1 MPLHYTPTTPSI
13 SDLTL
18 HLDLPDLPKTE
29 EMELRDTFFPAEWH
43 PQSGVQLT
51 WPHAATDW
59 ASLLPEVDDCFVHIA
74 YEILNHDER
83 LLIVTPEPDRIRALL
98 AERLPARLLP
108 AVCYFECPT
117 NDTWA
122 RDHAF
127 LTLISPD
134 GPQLLDFQ
142 FNGWGCKFPADL
154 DNQICRRLASAISSP
169 SASSSS
175 SLSPV
180 SSSSASSSPASSSP
194 VSSSPVSSS
203 PASSSLVSS
212 SSFSSPRSGA
222 ARIRADHPS
231 SPLRGHYVSHLDFVF
246 EGGSIESDGRG
257 TLLTTSECLLSPHRN
272 PSLTRQEIEQR
283 LLHYF
288 HAQRVLWLDHGYL
301 AGDDT
306 DSHIDTLARL
316 CPGDTILY
324 VQCSDPSDEHYNA
337 LRAMEDQLRTFTV
350 LGASP
355 AEEHYRLLPLPL
367 PSPIYDPDDG
377 HRLPATYANFLIL
390 NSAVLLPTYGQPAND
405 DLARR
410 QLQRA
415 FPRHDIVPVDCRVLI
430 RQHGSLHC
438 STMQFPLGVL

>member
-1 MPLHYTPTTPSI
+1 MALHYTPSTPTI

-18 HLDLPDLPKTE
+18 HLTIPDLPRQKETH
-29 EMELRDTFFPAEWH
+29 LRSTFFPAEWH

-51 WPHAATDW
+51 WPHANTDW
-59 ASLLPEVDDCFVHIA
+59 ADLLPEVDNCFVHIA
-74 YEILNHDER
+74 FEILNHDER
-83 LLIVTPEPDRIRALL
+83 LLIVTPEPDRIQTLL

-134 GPQLLDFQ
+134 GPLLLDFQ
-142 FNGWGCKFPADL
+142 FNGWGKKFPADL
-154 DNQICRRLASAISSP
+154 DNQICRRMANEINEVNGADG
-169 SASSSS
+169 ANGS
-175 SLSPV
+175 SL
-180 SSSSASSSPASSSP
+180 
-194 VSSSPVSSS
+194 
-203 PASSSLVSS
+203 
-212 SSFSSPRSGA
+212 
-222 ARIRADHPS
+222 
-231 SPLRGHYVSHLDFVF
+231 LRGIYEPHLDFVF
-246 EGGSIESDGRG
+246 EGGSIESDGCG
-257 TLLTTSECLLSPHRN
+257 TLMTTSECLLSPHRN
-272 PSLTRQEIEQR
+272 PGLTREQIEQR

-288 HAQRVLWLDHGYL
+288 HAERVLWLDYGYL

-306 DSHIDTLARL
+306 DSHIDTLARF
-316 CPGDTILY
+316 CPGGTIAY
-324 VQCSDPSDEHYNA
+324 IQCTDPADEHYES
-337 LRAMEDQLRTFTV
+337 LRAMEEQLRTFCV

-355 AEEHYRLLPLPL
+355 DEVSSYQLIPLPL
-367 PSPIYDPDDG
+367 PSPIFDPDDG

-405 DLARR
+405 DLARS

-415 FPRHDIVPVDCRVLI
+415 FPRHEIVPVDCRVLI

-438 STMQFPLGVL
+438 STMQFPVGVMEVKKAK

>member
-1 MPLHYTPTTPSI
+1 MALHYTPSTPTI

-18 HLDLPDLPKTE
+18 HLTIPDLPRQE
-29 EMELRDTFFPAEWH
+29 ETHLRSTFFPAEWH

-51 WPHAATDW
+51 WPHANTDW
-59 ASLLPEVDDCFVHIA
+59 ADLLPEVDNCFVHIA
-74 YEILNHDER
+74 FEILNHDER
-83 LLIVTPEPDRIRALL
+83 LLIVTPEPDRIQTLL

-134 GPQLLDFQ
+134 GPLLLDFQ
-142 FNGWGCKFPADL
+142 FNGWGKKFPADL
-154 DNQICRRLASAISSP
+154 DNQICRRMANEINEVNGADG
-169 SASSSS
+169 ANGANGS
-175 SLSPV
+175 SL
-180 SSSSASSSPASSSP
+180 
-194 VSSSPVSSS
+194 
-203 PASSSLVSS
+203 
-212 SSFSSPRSGA
+212 
-222 ARIRADHPS
+222 
-231 SPLRGHYVSHLDFVF
+231 LRGIYEPHLDFVF
-246 EGGSIESDGRG
+246 EGGSIESDGCG
-257 TLLTTSECLLSPHRN
+257 TLMTTSECLLSPHRN
-272 PSLTRQEIEQR
+272 PGLTREQIEQR

-288 HAQRVLWLDHGYL
+288 HAERVLWLDHGYL

-306 DSHIDTLARL
+306 DSHIDTLARF
-316 CPGDTILY
+316 CPGGTIAY
-324 VQCSDPSDEHYNA
+324 IQCTDPADEHYES
-337 LRAMEDQLRTFTV
+337 LRAMEEQLRTFCV

-355 AEEHYRLLPLPL
+355 DEVSSYQLIPLPL
-367 PSPIYDPDDG
+367 PSPIFDPDDG

-405 DLARR
+405 DLARS

-415 FPRHDIVPVDCRVLI
+415 FPRHEIVPVDCRVLI

-438 STMQFPLGVL
+438 STMQFPVGVMEVKKAK

>member
-1 MPLHYTPTTPSI
+1 MALHYTPSTPTI

-18 HLDLPDLPKTE
+18 HLTIPDLPRQE
-29 EMELRDTFFPAEWH
+29 ETHLRSTFFPAEWH

-51 WPHAATDW
+51 WPHANTDW
-59 ASLLPEVDDCFVHIA
+59 ADLLPEVDNCFVHIA
-74 YEILNHDER
+74 FEILNHDER
-83 LLIVTPEPDRIRALL
+83 LLIVTPEPDRIQTLL

-134 GPQLLDFQ
+134 GPLLLDFQ
-142 FNGWGCKFPADL
+142 FNGWGKKFPADL
-154 DNQICRRLASAISSP
+154 DNQICRRMANEINEVNGADG
-169 SASSSS
+169 ANGANGS
-175 SLSPV
+175 SL
-180 SSSSASSSPASSSP
+180 
-194 VSSSPVSSS
+194 
-203 PASSSLVSS
+203 
-212 SSFSSPRSGA
+212 
-222 ARIRADHPS
+222 
-231 SPLRGHYVSHLDFVF
+231 LRGIYEPHLDFVF
-246 EGGSIESDGRG
+246 EGGSIESDGCG
-257 TLLTTSECLLSPHRN
+257 TLMTTSECLLSPHRN
-272 PSLTRQEIEQR
+272 PGLTREQIEQR

-288 HAQRVLWLDHGYL
+288 HAERVLWLDHGYL

-306 DSHIDTLARL
+306 DSHIDTLARF
-316 CPGDTILY
+316 CPGGTIAY
-324 VQCSDPSDEHYNA
+324 IQCTDPADEHYES
-337 LRAMEDQLRTFTV
+337 LRAMEEQLRTFCV

-355 AEEHYRLLPLPL
+355 DEDASYQPIPLPL
-367 PSPIYDPDDG
+367 PSPIFDPDDG

-405 DLARR
+405 DLARS

-415 FPRHDIVPVDCRVLI
+415 FPRHEIVPVDCRVLI

-438 STMQFPLGVL
+438 STMQFPVGVMEVKKAK

>member
-1 MPLHYTPTTPSI
+1 MALHYTPSTPTI

-18 HLDLPDLPKTE
+18 HLTIPDLPRQE
-29 EMELRDTFFPAEWH
+29 ETHLRSTFFPAEWH

-51 WPHAATDW
+51 WPHANTDW
-59 ASLLPEVDDCFVHIA
+59 ADLLPEVDNCFVHIA
-74 YEILNHDER
+74 FEILNHDER
-83 LLIVTPEPDRIRALL
+83 LLIVTPEPDRIQTLL

-134 GPQLLDFQ
+134 GPLLLDFQ
-142 FNGWGCKFPADL
+142 FNGWGKKFPADL
-154 DNQICRRLASAISSP
+154 DNQICRRMANEINEVNGADG
-169 SASSSS
+169 ANGANGS
-175 SLSPV
+175 SL
-180 SSSSASSSPASSSP
+180 
-194 VSSSPVSSS
+194 
-203 PASSSLVSS
+203 
-212 SSFSSPRSGA
+212 
-222 ARIRADHPS
+222 
-231 SPLRGHYVSHLDFVF
+231 LRGIYEPHLDFVF
-246 EGGSIESDGRG
+246 EGGSIESDGCG
-257 TLLTTSECLLSPHRN
+257 TLMTTSECLLSPHRN
-272 PSLTRQEIEQR
+272 PGLTREQIEQR

-288 HAQRVLWLDHGYL
+288 HAERVLWLDHGYL

-306 DSHIDTLARL
+306 DSHIDTLARF
-316 CPGDTILY
+316 CPGGTIAY
-324 VQCSDPSDEHYNA
+324 IQCTDPADEHYES
-337 LRAMEDQLRTFTV
+337 LRAMEEQLCTFCV

-355 AEEHYRLLPLPL
+355 DEDSSYQLIPLPL
-367 PSPIYDPDDG
+367 PSPIFDPDDG

-405 DLARR
+405 DLARS

-415 FPRHDIVPVDCRVLI
+415 FPRHEIVPVDCRVLI

-438 STMQFPLGVL
+438 STMQFPVGVMEVKKAK

>member
-1 MPLHYTPTTPSI
+1 MALHYTPSTPTI

-18 HLDLPDLPKTE
+18 HLTIPDLPRQE
-29 EMELRDTFFPAEWH
+29 ETHLRSTFFPAEWH

-51 WPHAATDW
+51 WPHANTDW
-59 ASLLPEVDDCFVHIA
+59 ADLLPEVDNCFVHIA
-74 YEILNHDER
+74 FEILNHDER
-83 LLIVTPEPDRIRALL
+83 LLIVTPEPDRIQTLL

-134 GPQLLDFQ
+134 GPLLLDFQ
-142 FNGWGCKFPADL
+142 FNGWGKKFPADL
-154 DNQICRRLASAISSP
+154 DNQICRRMANEVNEADGVNG
-169 SASSSS
+169 ANGS
-175 SLSPV
+175 SL
-180 SSSSASSSPASSSP
+180 
-194 VSSSPVSSS
+194 
-203 PASSSLVSS
+203 
-212 SSFSSPRSGA
+212 
-222 ARIRADHPS
+222 
-231 SPLRGHYVSHLDFVF
+231 LRGIYEPHLDFVF
-246 EGGSIESDGRG
+246 EGGSIESDGCG
-257 TLLTTSECLLSPHRN
+257 TLMTTSECLLSPHRN
-272 PSLTRQEIEQR
+272 PGLTREQIEQR

-288 HAQRVLWLDHGYL
+288 HAERVLWLDYGYL

-306 DSHIDTLARL
+306 DSHIDTLARF
-316 CPGDTILY
+316 CPGGTIAY
-324 VQCSDPSDEHYNA
+324 IQCTDPADEHYES
-337 LRAMEDQLRTFTV
+337 LRAMEEQLRTFCV

-355 AEEHYRLLPLPL
+355 DEVSSYQLIPLPL
-367 PSPIYDPDDG
+367 PSPIFDPDDG

-405 DLARR
+405 DLARS

-415 FPRHDIVPVDCRVLI
+415 FPRHEIVPVDCRVLI

-438 STMQFPLGVL
+438 STMQFPVGVMEVKKAK